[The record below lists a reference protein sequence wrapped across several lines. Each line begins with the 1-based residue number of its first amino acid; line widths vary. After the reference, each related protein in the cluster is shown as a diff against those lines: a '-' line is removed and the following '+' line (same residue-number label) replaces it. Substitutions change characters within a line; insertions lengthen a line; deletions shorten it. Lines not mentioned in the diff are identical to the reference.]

1 MDIAEDKVLKNT
13 GGLLF
18 FQSDSIDKALAW
30 ADSRPEEAGW
40 TYLKPEKAEI
50 SFVKAEISSF
60 EA

>member
-1 MDIAEDKVLKNT
+1 MEDKVLKNT

-18 FQSDSIDKALAW
+18 FQPDSIDKALAR

-50 SFVKAEISSF
+50 SFVKVEISNF